1 MLAHPAFDHRCDRLH
16 GACDVDL
23 ALGVAD
29 RRDRLAQ
36 VDAEPMAVGQAHHAG
51 AVNGAVDVAGET
63 GDERVRLAAA
73 PEEGHV
79 DAVDVVLIDQ
89 HGDVAAGLEH
99 AHELGWRVE
108 PGRNKRAH
116 AALADLDD
124 GIAHGADIG
133 PAVEHRGVE
142 PILARDQGGELPVA
156 EMGGEDQRRLSIV
169 AQLAKSIVD
178 RDGVEDVAQVVG
190 VGLEHL
196 QAVDMGEFGRHAS
209 EIVPHP
215 VEDGLDLGFG
225 LFGEGG
231 GEIGA
236 AEAMLLE
243 PRAEPAHDAAGEV
256 GHVRAAGGADQA
268 QRADREL
275 PERRVG
281 GRLGVP
287 AGAQR
292 KTFGGGHGALA
303 AARQK
308 VTMILPNT
316 CRLSSRASPRSKS
329 ASGTSVSITGS
340 SPLAILARLSR
351 ILRMDAPNE
360 PMMRYCCWKSCIK
373 LMVVDG
379 PEVAPQVTSRPP
391 RLRQRSEPLK
401 VSAPTCSNTTSTP
414 FLAVILRTTPS
425 KRSAR

>member
-1 MLAHPAFDHRCDRLH
+1 
-16 GACDVDL
+16 
-23 ALGVAD
+23 
-29 RRDRLAQ
+29 
-36 VDAEPMAVGQAHHAG
+36 MAA
-51 AVNGAVDVAGET
+51 T
-63 GDERVRLAAA
+63 
-73 PEEGHV
+73 
-79 DAVDVVLIDQ
+79 
-89 HGDVAAGLEH
+89 LEH
-99 AHELGWRVE
+99 AHELGRRVE
-108 PGRNKRAH
+108 PGRNERTH

-124 GIAHGADIG
+124 GVAHGADIG
-133 PAVEHRGVE
+133 PAIEHRGVE
-142 PILARDQGGELPVA
+142 PILARDQGGKLPVA
-156 EMGGEDQRRLSIV
+156 EMGGEDQRRLAVV
-169 AQLAKSIVD
+169 AQLPKPVVD
-178 RDGVEDVAQVVG
+178 RDGVEDVAHVVG

-196 QAVDMGEFGRHAS
+196 QAVDVGEFGRHAS

-215 VEDGLDLGFG
+215 VEDSLDLGRG
-225 LFGEGG
+225 LLRKGSGEV
-231 GEIGA
+231 GA
-236 AEAMLLE
+236 SDAVLLE

-256 GHVRAAGGADQA
+256 GHARAAGGADQA

-275 PERRVG
+275 PERGVG
-281 GRLGVP
+281 GRLRVP

-308 VTMILPNT
+308 VTMIFPNT

-329 ASGTSVSITGS
+329 ASGTSVSITGRR
-340 SPLAILARLSR
+340 PPAILARLSR
-351 ILRMDAPNE
+351 MLRMDAPNE

-414 FLAVILRTTPS
+414 FLPVSLRTAPS
-425 KRSAR
+425 KRSVR